1 MPSRHLA
8 FENLP
13 RIGVERALGDVAID
27 LHFGIEIS
35 LAENSPLALLDVAR
49 PPGRVEMMQGA
60 KAALHIHP
68 RSHFFSGADEDADPA
83 GVDSVEEIHF
93 DEVAVAV
100 MNEGD
105 FVFGNAGGDEP
116 RTHSLIDIETVR
128 MGRGQIAE
136 KAGPSASPNSARLL
150 AIDDRRL
157 PAA

>member
-1 MPSRHLA
+1 MRM
-8 FENLP
+8 
-13 RIGVERALGDVAID
+13 R
-27 LHFGIEIS
+27 
-35 LAENSPLALLDVAR
+35 
-49 PPGRVEMMQGA
+49 
-60 KAALHIHP
+60 
-68 RSHFFSGADEDADPA
+68 DPA

-100 MNEGD
+100 MSEGD

-128 MGRGQIAE
+128 MKRGQIAE